1 MAIAMTGRPSWPY
14 RPARGHDPQGRVLSD
29 QAQPDQGPAQE
40 TIGEMAG
47 LLRDTRSGIIL
58 GGSVLS
64 AITVASGL
72 EAAFSGQAVRPG
84 VVGAVKN
91 ALSEMR
97 WKTGAPVDP
106 RAGWLTLPPTGA
118 DPEEW
123 TWTRAHLLLGAARLA
138 RRRAQIADTWTYIAA
153 AYFGVWIVVI
163 LLGL

>member
-1 MAIAMTGRPSWPY
+1 MAIAMIGRPSWPY
-14 RPARGHDPQGRVLSD
+14 RSARGHDPRDRVLSD

-47 LLRDTRSGIIL
+47 LLRDTRSSITL

-64 AITVASGL
+64 TI
-72 EAAFSGQAVRPG
+72 
-84 VVGAVKN
+84 
-91 ALSEMR
+91 
-97 WKTGAPVDP
+97 
-106 RAGWLTLPPTGA
+106 
-118 DPEEW
+118 
-123 TWTRAHLLLGAARLA
+123 GAARLA